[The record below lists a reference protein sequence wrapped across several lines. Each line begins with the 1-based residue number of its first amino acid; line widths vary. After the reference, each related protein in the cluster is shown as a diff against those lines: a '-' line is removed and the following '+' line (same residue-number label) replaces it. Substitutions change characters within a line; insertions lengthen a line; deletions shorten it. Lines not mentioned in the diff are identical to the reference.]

1 MIDRSD
7 PQWYRDAIIYQIHVK
22 SFFDSNNDGIGD
34 FEGLTQKLD
43 YVRDLGVTAIW
54 LMPFY
59 PSPLRDDGYDIGDY
73 REVNPS
79 YGTME
84 EFRKFVEAAHER
96 GLRVITELVINH
108 TSDQHP
114 WFQRARE
121 APAGSPERDFYVWSD
136 TDTPYSDTR
145 IIFLD
150 TETSN
155 WTWDPVAKQYFWHR
169 FYSHQPD
176 LNFDNPAVLEAVIE
190 VMRYWLDM
198 GVDGLRLD
206 AIPYLIERDGTN
218 CENLPETH
226 TVIKAIRAALD
237 ASYPDRMLLAEAN
250 QWPEETAQYFGD
262 GDECHMAFH
271 FPLMPRMYMAIARE
285 DRHPITDIMRQTPEI
300 PEGCQWAIFLRNHDE
315 LTLEMVTAEERDY
328 LWSFYAAE
336 RRARINL
343 GIRRRLAPLLEND
356 RRKIELMKSL
366 VLSMPGTPVLYY
378 GDEIGMGDNIY
389 LGDRD
394 GVRTPMQWSP
404 DRNGGFSRANPAKLF
419 LPSVQDPIYG
429 FDAINV
435 EAQTQSQTSLLNWTR
450 RMIAIRNNSVALGR
464 GGMQFLYP
472 SNRKVLA
479 WIREFEGER
488 VLCVANLSR
497 APQAVQLD
505 LSELRNAVPIE
516 LTGGSEFPAIGELPY
531 LLTLPSYGFYW
542 FSLSAANTGTIGPQP
557 ETPELFTLVL
567 TGGIETLMAGRERI
581 AFERTVAPRFIA
593 TRRWFGAKGSRIKS
607 VNVTDSAT
615 LKDASGEARFLLPRV
630 AVHLANGERQD
641 YFVPVAVDE
650 GREDEALMPFA
661 VARVR
666 RGPRT
671 GLLFGAAAAPAF
683 AVAMVEGM
691 RQGRELETE
700 TGKLVFSTTSAF
712 DPDVTFEPGEV
723 RRLSAEQ
730 SNTSVAI
737 GSKMMLKLLRRLQ
750 TGTHPEI
757 EVGRFLTETAHFAN
771 TPALLGVVEH
781 VDAEGVRTAIAVLQ
795 KFVLNQGDAWTLM
808 LEGLRRD
815 FDTVVLAPESEA
827 PTPEEAFE
835 SHLRWAVLLGRRTAE
850 MHNAFALETDDPAF
864 AAEPFEHA
872 DLHLL
877 GDDTRRQAERAFR
890 GLDALAGRTANAAST
905 ELAGRRREV
914 EDAIEALTARAPLGA
929 MKTRI
934 HGDYHLGQVL
944 AAEDDLIIVDFEGE
958 PSRPADERR
967 LKSTPLRDVAG
978 MLRSFAYGAE
988 TVTREI
994 ATRFADSE
1002 ERARRASTAWRG
1014 MIDAAFLDGYR
1025 QAVGD
1030 SRAAVTDP
1038 ETESRLLKLSLLTKA
1053 LYEVDYEANNRP
1065 DWIEIPARGVL
1076 TILDDIKRGV

>member
-691 RQGRELETE
+691 REGRELETE

-850 MHNAFALETDDPAF
+850 MHNAFAVETDDPAF